1 MQTLRRNLATFMAA
15 VLAYYVWWRI
25 ADAYALA
32 RRDAL
37 TFVDPLVLHALL
49 DVVLGAAMYFAFA
62 TSWYSRVLLSAA
74 IPVMAGILMQIT
86 GQSDPAYPT
95 IALFLGAVMGALF
108 LVGAVLGCGVD
119 ALRKARRGSV
129 A

>member
-1 MQTLRRNLATFMAA
+1 MRTPRRNLVIFVVA

-37 TFVDPLVLHALL
+37 TFVDPLVLHVLL
-49 DVVLGAAMYFAFA
+49 DVVLGAAMYFAFT
-62 TSWYSRVLLSAA
+62 TSWYSRMLLSSA
-74 IPVMAGILMQIT
+74 IPVMAGVLMQVT

-108 LVGAVLGCGVD
+108 LVGAVLGCGLD